1 MDSTI
6 QRRLQSLSNH
16 IQSNQTFNASK
27 AVPKSDDD
35 IVIVAMAR
43 TAITKAG
50 KGLQK
55 DTSTEDM
62 LVPVLKAVIAQ
73 AKIDPKLIDDVCIGS
88 VLQNGAGA
96 NQARMAMFMAG
107 IPQTTTVKGVNR
119 QCSSGLEA
127 VIEIANSIRVNQID
141 MGIGGGVESMSSASL
156 GSAFDVK
163 KLSPKVFLNKL
174 AKDVALINMGIT
186 SENVAERY
194 GITREKQD
202 LMAYESNQKAAKAMK
217 AGFLQGEITQY
228 LTQIKDKDGN
238 MTVVHVAL
246 DDGVREE
253 TTLEG
258 LAKLKPAFKKEG
270 GTTTPGNASQV
281 SDGAAAILLTRRS
294 NANKLGLKIHGR
306 IVSYACAGVAPDEMG
321 VGPAYAI
328 PAALKKAGLTL
339 GDIDIFE
346 INEAFAS
353 QATYTIEKLGIPREK
368 LNPKGGAIALGHP
381 VGMTG
386 SRMIVTLFHEL
397 QRTNKRYGLV
407 SMCMG
412 TGMGACGVF
421 ERE

>member
-1 MDSTI
+1 M
-6 QRRLQSLSNH
+6 QSLSNH

-55 DTSTEDM
+55 DTNTEDM

-174 AKDVALINMGIT
+174 A
-186 SENVAERY
+186 NVN
-194 GITREKQD
+194 
-202 LMAYESNQKAAKAMK
+202 S
-217 AGFLQGEITQY
+217 
-228 LTQIKDKDGN
+228 
-238 MTVVHVAL
+238 
-246 DDGVREE
+246 
-253 TTLEG
+253 
-258 LAKLKPAFKKEG
+258 
-270 GTTTPGNASQV
+270 S
-281 SDGAAAILLTRRS
+281 
-294 NANKLGLKIHGR
+294 
-306 IVSYACAGVAPDEMG
+306 
-321 VGPAYAI
+321 
-328 PAALKKAGLTL
+328 
-339 GDIDIFE
+339 
-346 INEAFAS
+346 
-353 QATYTIEKLGIPREK
+353 
-368 LNPKGGAIALGHP
+368 
-381 VGMTG
+381 
-386 SRMIVTLFHEL
+386 
-397 QRTNKRYGLV
+397 
-407 SMCMG
+407 
-412 TGMGACGVF
+412 
-421 ERE
+421 